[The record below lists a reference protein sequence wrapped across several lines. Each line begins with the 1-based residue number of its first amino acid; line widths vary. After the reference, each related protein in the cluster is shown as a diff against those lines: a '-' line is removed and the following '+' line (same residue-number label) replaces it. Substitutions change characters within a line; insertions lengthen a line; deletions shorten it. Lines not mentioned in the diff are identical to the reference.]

1 MAKSDSVQHKYRE
14 ILVDPTSMA
23 SFTFGQTIY
32 EPVNSQKVDELLDLT
47 EQLMLKIKELIE
59 SKLTD
64 RQTEVVK
71 KIFFEQKTQMEVA
84 DSLGLC
90 QTTIHKILKGNIDY
104 ANGGKRY
111 GGALKKLKKLC
122 SNDQEIQK
130 ILNKISELRAEM
142 AQVG

>member
-1 MAKSDSVQHKYRE
+1 MAKSDGVQHYYRE
-14 ILVDPTSMA
+14 VLVDPTIMSNF
-23 SFTFGQTIY
+23 SFGNMVVENIDH
-32 EPVNSQKVDELLDLT
+32 QKMDELIGLSEDLF
-47 EQLMLKIKELIE
+47 EKVKILIDT
-59 SKLTD
+59 KLTS

-111 GGALKKLKKLC
+111 GGAIKKLKKLC
-122 SNDQEIQK
+122 DSDSEIQDILKNIQEI
-130 ILNKISELRAEM
+130 RAEIFS
-142 AQVG
+142 

>member
-1 MAKSDSVQHKYRE
+1 MSN
-14 ILVDPTSMA
+14 
-23 SFTFGQTIY
+23 FCFGDIVY
-32 EPVNSQKVDELLDLT
+32 EPVNYIKQDELVGLMEDLALRVKDIIDT
-47 EQLMLKIKELIE
+47 
-59 SKLTD
+59 KLTN

-111 GGALKKLKKLC
+111 GGALKKLRKLC
-122 SNDQEIQK
+122 AIDEDIQNILKNIQEIK
-130 ILNKISELRAEM
+130 AEIFR
-142 AQVG
+142 

>member
-1 MAKSDSVQHKYRE
+1 MAKSDNIQHQYRE
-14 ILVDPTSMA
+14 ILVDPILMS
-23 SFTFGQTIY
+23 SFNFGSLIY
-32 EPVNSQKVDELLDLT
+32 EDINPELVDELVGLS
-47 EQLMLKIKELIE
+47 EELMEKIKNLIDTQ
-59 SKLTD
+59 LTS

-104 ANGGKRY
+104 ANGAKRY

-122 SNDQEIQK
+122 LLDEDIKN
-130 ILNKISELRAEM
+130 ILNKIQLIRADLTK
-142 AQVG
+142 

>member
-1 MAKSDSVQHKYRE
+1 MAN
-14 ILVDPTSMA
+14 
-23 SFTFGQTIY
+23 FTFGQTIY
-32 EPVNSQKVDELLDLT
+32 EPINSKKADELLELT
-47 EQLMLKIKELIE
+47 EELMLKIRELIE

-122 SNDQEIQK
+122 ANDVDIQN
-130 ILNKISELRAEM
+130 ILNMIHDIRSDPT
-142 AQVG
+142 

>member
-1 MAKSDSVQHKYRE
+1 MAKSDSIQHRYRE
-14 ILVDPTSMA
+14 VLVDPNIMS
-23 SFTFGQTIY
+23 SFTFGNMVY
-32 EPVNSQKVDELLDLT
+32 EPVDPFKMDELIGLT
-47 EQLMLKIKELIE
+47 EELKERVKILIDT
-59 SKLTD
+59 KLTS

-111 GGALKKLKKLC
+111 GGALKKLRKLC
-122 SNDQEIQK
+122 AADEEIQNILKKIQEIK
-130 ILNKISELRAEM
+130 AE
-142 AQVG
+142 VSTL